1 MLKCGRE
8 PQGAA
13 RGRRP
18 IRAGWQKIQD
28 GGAHAERQTAMAA
41 MADSRQKRQQ
51 PFLLL
56 LLLLSRCVFLS
67 VFQVSRFFSS
77 GWQRVL
83 FLHLLNLDGRRDAA
97 KIKSAMWQRRDA
109 LLQDALTH

>member
-1 MLKCGRE
+1 M

-13 RGRRP
+13 GRFEP
-18 IRAGWQKIQD
+18 DGKKIQD

-41 MADSRQKRQQ
+41 MADSRRKRQQ

-56 LLLLSRCVFLS
+56 LLLLLLLFSRCVFLS